1 MPKTPIFARRRYEK
15 VAVSQAS
22 WVYRQPY
29 IYLIQTENI
38 SRACDRYEYAQDAC
52 DTRWFSPRRTAKFG
66 VTSIFRC
73 PRQFIYPR
81 RSS

>member
-15 VAVSQAS
+15 VVVSQAS

-52 DTRWFSPRRTAKFG
+52 DTR
-66 VTSIFRC
+66 
-73 PRQFIYPR
+73 
-81 RSS
+81 